1 MIHWTEA
8 GEARSARWR
17 SERGAAPPKRVVI
30 ADDSMAADTAYRLAC
45 EGTGL
50 LWRGDFQNARLL
62 LQAMARRVD
71 KPAKPKR
78 TKRHKAGE
86 SDTVA
91 EAPAP
96 VFPEAFHLHRQAQA
110 QRARV
115 LGMVLIPFDADY
127 GIPLRRAPDAKKAC
141 AEAWG
146 PASAAPTLVA
156 ARTALP
162 PEGAVPPKG
171 GLSAE
176 RSANSACVASLREL
190 MGFISAHEWRRKGVA
205 IPALGEDGPHN
216 RVHPHYGVF
225 SPVRGEYIDLVAQAP
240 VPDGIA
246 DLVAFDIGTG
256 TGVLAAV
263 LALRSGVQRVVATD
277 QDPRALACARDNLK
291 RLGFPQVEV
300 REANLFPEGKAN
312 IIACN
317 PPWLPAR
324 PGSPLEHAV
333 YDEDGRMLLGFLNGL
348 AAHLEPK
355 GEGWL
360 ILSDIAEHL
369 GLRTREWLLAA
380 IEAAGLKVV
389 GRLDA
394 QPHHPK
400 VSDVTDAL
408 HAARAAEVTSLW
420 RLAAK

>member
-78 TKRHKAGE
+78 TKRHNAGE
-86 SDTVA
+86 SDAVA

-115 LGMVLIPFDADY
+115 LGMVLIPFDVDY
-127 GIPLRRAPDAKKAC
+127 SIPLRRAPDAKKAC

-146 PASAAPTLVA
+146 PAKETTGTS
-156 ARTALP
+156 
-162 PEGAVPPKG
+162 
-171 GLSAE
+171 
-176 RSANSACVASLREL
+176 VASLREL
-190 MGFISAHEWRRKGVA
+190 MGFISSHEWRRKGVA

-333 YDEDGRMLLGFLNGL
+333 YDEDSRMLLGFLNGL

-369 GLRTREWLLAA
+369 GLRTRESLLAA
-380 IEAAGLKVV
+380 IDAAGLKVV

-394 QPHHPK
+394 QPQHPK

-420 RLAAK
+420 RLTAI